1 MNSRCS
7 IIIPTLNRRDRLL
20 RTLRVVQAQ
29 DHDDLEI
36 VVSDDGST
44 DGTAEA
50 VAGLG
55 DDRVRVIEHDRRSGP
70 ASARNRGIAA
80 STGRY
85 VAFLD
90 DDDLWVPRKLS
101 AQIEEMAEVGRR
113 WIYCNSV
120 IVDDELRYLG
130 RDRGRPHSAF
140 EQLILMGNQVPGG
153 CSSVVVERSLL
164 DKVGW
169 FDPDLWMFADWELWI
184 RLAEAEPPAKWPAA
198 GVLYVVHPEQMS
210 MDTTTSRGELES
222 VRSKHRA
229 AMVERGAWDP
239 DHPYDPL
246 DSWILRQ
253 LWLSGRWFGAVR
265 YMTRDP
271 SLATLM
277 GDLKETI
284 KLALELMAARH
295 QPNLLP
301 DESEAF
307 AQVRALVDDKV
318 TPSRCPHTLES

>member
-1 MNSRCS
+1 MNAPCS

-20 RTLRVVQAQ
+20 RTLRVVRAQ
-29 DHDDLEI
+29 HHDDLEI
-36 VVSDDGST
+36 IVSDDGST
-44 DGTAEA
+44 DGTADA

-55 DDRVRVIEHDRRSGP
+55 DDRIRVIEHDRWSGV
-70 ASARNRGIAA
+70 ANARNRGIAA
-80 STGRY
+80 ATGRY

-90 DDDLWVPRKLS
+90 DDDLWVPQKLS
-101 AQIEEMAEVGRR
+101 AQIEEMAETGRR
-113 WIYCNSV
+113 WVYCNSV
-120 IVDDELRYLG
+120 LVDDELRYLG

-153 CSSVVVERSLL
+153 CSSVVAERSLL
-164 DKVGW
+164 DQVGW
-169 FDPDLWMFADWELWI
+169 FDPELSMFADWDLWI
-184 RLAEAEPPAKWPAA
+184 RLTEAGPPAKWPAA

-210 MDTTTSRGELES
+210 MDTTKSGGELQS

-239 DHPYDPL
+239 DYPYDPL

-271 SLATLM
+271 SLATLK
-277 GDLKETI
+277 GDLKETV
-284 KLALELMAARH
+284 KLALERRAARH
-295 QPNLLP
+295 QANLLP
-301 DESEAF
+301 DESEALT
-307 AQVRALVDDKV
+307 QVRALVGDRV
-318 TPSRCPHTLES
+318 TSGR